1 MIYVFLSKNNSF
13 EIGYLI
19 HNEKYVVIKNHH
31 FVMIFDFYEKIS
43 QNFRLQKS
51 KNLIS
56 NFYK

>member
-1 MIYVFLSKNNSF
+1 MIYTFLSKNNSF

-19 HNEKYVVIKNHH
+19 HNEKYVVIKNRH
-31 FVMIFDFYEKIS
+31 FVMVFDFYEKFS

>member
-19 HNEKYVVIKNHH
+19 HNEKYVVTKNHH
-31 FVMIFDFYEKIS
+31 FVMIFDFYEKFS